1 MSIEAE
7 NFDENTPR
15 GGHTFEFQTDR
26 AGFSGTGFMRVEPDS
41 GTNNN
46 ANYTTNSPRLD
57 YLVDF
62 VKTGTHYVWVRYIRT
77 GGGDDSS
84 HVGLD
89 GDGTTSDRIR
99 APGPNNQW
107 NWNNDRRD
115 GQGIAQFEVASP
127 GAHVVNVWMREDGWR
142 FDKLVLTTAGNF
154 TPADLGPPE
163 SGRGPQFTAG
173 GASPDNGASDVP
185 W

>member
-1 MSIEAE
+1 MKTRLGAGTPLNFKLTGQDSAARVLCGSNRTVGPTTMPIIRPTVHVWITWSISSKPVR
-7 NFDENTPR
+7 T
-15 GGHTFEFQTDR
+15 T
-26 AGFSGTGFMRVEPDS
+26 SGS
-41 GTNNN
+41 
-46 ANYTTNSPRLD
+46 AIL
-57 YLVDF
+57 
-62 VKTGTHYVWVRYIRT
+62 RT

-173 GASPDNGASDVP
+173 GASPDNGDSDVP